1 MVKPRIIGEVNNEIK
16 EGKETKKKS
25 FVSHVLTII
34 AIVFILVGTCVINID
49 LASRGSSKFH
59 FLATPLMLFWPF
71 LIFILAKLGS
81 MDTIKSRLTLAAIL
95 AVIVFLLLQ
104 FM

>member
-1 MVKPRIIGEVNNEIK
+1 MVKPRIIGEANDEITEEK
-16 EGKETKKKS
+16 KTKKRGFIS
-25 FVSHVLTII
+25 FVLTVI
-34 AIVFILVGTCVINID
+34 AIVFILAGTCGINID

-81 MDTIKSRLTLAAIL
+81 MDTRKSRLILAIL
-95 AVIVFLLLQ
+95 AVIVFLLLSIL
-104 FM
+104 

>member
-1 MVKPRIIGEVNNEIK
+1 MVKPRIFGEVNNEIK
-16 EGKETKKKS
+16 EEKETKKKS
-25 FVSHVLTII
+25 FISLVLTVI
-34 AIVFILVGTCVINID
+34 AIVFILAGTCGINID
-49 LASRGSSKFH
+49 LASRESSQFH

-81 MDTIKSRLTLAAIL
+81 MDTRKSRLTLAIL
-95 AVIVFLLLQ
+95 AAIVFLLLQ